1 MEKAKMTQLVSARP
15 RLGILAALGA
25 LLLGGAV
32 TQAHADSTV
41 ACAAL
46 SANAH
51 EAHSAAP
58 LRILKAEPLYRFQD
72 RPYLRIPTGVSIVV
86 QAPRGMTAAD
96 LHNVLEDCSRPV
108 AGLPLCVAGSK
119 LEVDRR
125 GGQYV
130 VRITSDDRATAARI
144 QREARAQ

>member
-1 MEKAKMTQLVSARP
+1 MTQLVSACP
-15 RLGILAALGA
+15 RLGLLSALGA

-32 TQAHADSTV
+32 PLHQAHADSSV

-51 EAHSAAP
+51 ETPAAQT
-58 LRILKAEPLYRFQD
+58 LRVLKAEPLYRFQD
-72 RPYLRIPTGVSIVV
+72 RPYLRVPQGVAIVV

-96 LHNVLEDCSRPV
+96 LHNVLADCSHPV
-108 AGLPLCVAGSK
+108 AGVPVCLPGAK
-119 LEVDRR
+119 LEVNRH

-130 VRITSDDRATAARI
+130 VRITSDERTTAARI
-144 QREARAQ
+144 QREARVQ